1 MLTAQYPIV
10 YGESMSII
18 LSLFLQSLPIFKP
31 YEVQGGE
38 GGGLGEAVWAK
49 VQHLSFSAFFFDQ
62 SPLPLLGLENN
73 FVHTRE
79 TVLDVLLDYSTVLF
93 HGW

>member
-38 GGGLGEAVWAK
+38 EGGLGEAVWAK
-49 VQHLSFSAFFFDQ
+49 VQHLSFSAFFFGQ
-62 SPLPLLGLENN
+62 SPLPPLGLENN
-73 FVHTRE
+73 FVHTHVRQ
-79 TVLDVLLDYSTVLF
+79 Y
-93 HGW
+93 